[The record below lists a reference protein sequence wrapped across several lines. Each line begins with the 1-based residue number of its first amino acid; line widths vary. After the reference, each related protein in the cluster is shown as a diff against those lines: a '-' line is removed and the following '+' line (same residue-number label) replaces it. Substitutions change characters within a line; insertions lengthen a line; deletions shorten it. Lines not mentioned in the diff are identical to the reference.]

1 MSAMSDY
8 LESGLIGHL
17 FRNISF
23 TQPSEIWVGL
33 VGGYNS
39 GNLESGVFTDEISGG
54 SYVRV
59 SGGPGASYWKE
70 PSSAGNGLTSN
81 EQAFSFP
88 TATDNWGYVSGV
100 FIADGSGTL
109 DNILFYGQLTT
120 AKNVTNG
127 DSFSFASGDL
137 DIYFR

>member
-39 GNLESGVFTDEISGG
+39 GNLESGVF
-54 SYVRV
+54 R
-59 SGGPGASYWKE
+59 
-70 PSSAGNGLTSN
+70 PS
-81 EQAFSFP
+81 EQ
-88 TATDNWGYVSGV
+88 N
-100 FIADGSGTL
+100 
-109 DNILFYGQLTT
+109 
-120 AKNVTNG
+120 
-127 DSFSFASGDL
+127 
-137 DIYFR
+137 